1 MRAVVIL
8 SGGMDSTT
16 LLYDVKNQGFETF
29 AISFVY
35 GQKHSKEVEFAKKTC
50 SVLSIPHKVV
60 DISFFGQLAPSALT
74 TSGWEIPEGYYT
86 DSSMKQTVVPNRN
99 MVLISISA
107 AYAISLG
114 AKKLFYGAH
123 AGDHPIYP
131 DCRKEFV
138 EAMKKALYLADY
150 IGLELEAPY
159 VDMKKEDILKRGLE
173 LGVDYSLT
181 WSCYKGGEK
190 ACGKCGT
197 CTERI
202 EAFKKV
208 GVKDPI
214 VYEIEIDWE
223 K

>member
-29 AISFVY
+29 AISFIY

-50 SVLSIPHKVV
+50 SVLSVPHKAV

-214 VYEIEIDWE
+214 LYEIEIDWE

>member
-1 MRAVVIL
+1 MRAVVVL
-8 SGGMDSTT
+8 SGGVDSTT
-16 LLYDVKNQGFETF
+16 LLYDVKSQGYEVF
-29 AISFVY
+29 AISFLY
-35 GQKHSKEVEFAKKTC
+35 GQKHSKELEFAKKTC
-50 SVLSIPHKVV
+50 KLLSVPHKIV
-60 DISFFGQLAPSALT
+60 DISFFAELAPSALT
-74 TSGWEIPEGYYT
+74 TPDWNVPEGYYT
-86 DSSMKQTVVPNRN
+86 DSTMKQTVVPNRN
-99 MVLISISA
+99 MVLLSISA

-138 EAMKKALYLADY
+138 EAMKNALYLADY

-159 VDMKKEDILKRGLE
+159 VDMKKEDILRRGLE

-181 WSCYKGGEK
+181 WSCYKGGQK
-190 ACGKCGT
+190 ACGRCGT

-208 GVKDPI
+208 GMKDPI
-214 VYEIEIDWE
+214 EYEIEIDC
-223 K
+223 

>member
-1 MRAVVIL
+1 MRAVVVL

-16 LLYDVKNQGFETF
+16 LLYDVKSQGYEVY
-29 AISFVY
+29 AISFLY
-35 GQKHSKEVEFAKKTC
+35 GQKHSKELEFAKKTC
-50 SVLSIPHKVV
+50 SLLSVPHKIVN
-60 DISFFGQLAPSALT
+60 ISFFAELATSALT
-74 TSGWEIPEGYYT
+74 TKTWDVPEGYYT
-86 DSSMKQTVVPNRN
+86 DSTMKQTVVPNRN
-99 MVLISISA
+99 MVLLAISA

-138 EAMKKALYLADY
+138 EAMKNALYLADY
-150 IGLELEAPY
+150 TGLELEAPY
-159 VDMKKEDILKRGLE
+159 VDMKKEDILRRGLE
-173 LGVDYSLT
+173 LGVDFSLT
-181 WSCYKGGEK
+181 WSCYKGGQK
-190 ACGKCGT
+190 ACGRCGT

-214 VYEIEIDWE
+214 EYEIEIDW
-223 K
+223 

>member
-1 MRAVVIL
+1 MRAVVVL

-16 LLYDVKNQGFETF
+16 LLYDVKNQGYEVF
-29 AISFVY
+29 AISFLY
-35 GQKHSKEVEFAKKTC
+35 GQKHSKELEFAKKTC
-50 SVLSIPHKVV
+50 KLLSVPHKIV
-60 DISFFGQLAPSALT
+60 DISFFAELATSALT
-74 TSGWEIPEGYYT
+74 TPDWNVPEGYYT
-86 DSSMKQTVVPNRN
+86 DSTMKQTVVPNRN
-99 MVLISISA
+99 MVLLSISA

-138 EAMKKALYLADY
+138 EAMKNALYLADY
-150 IGLELEAPY
+150 TGLELEAPY
-159 VDMKKEDILKRGLE
+159 VDMKKEDILRRGLE

-181 WSCYKGGEK
+181 WSCYKGGQK
-190 ACGKCGT
+190 ACGRCGT

-214 VYEIEIDWE
+214 EYEIEIDW
-223 K
+223 

>member
-1 MRAVVIL
+1 MVL

-16 LLYDVKNQGFETF
+16 LLYDVKSQGYEVF
-29 AISFVY
+29 AISFLY
-35 GQKHSKEVEFAKKTC
+35 GQKHSKELEFAKKTC
-50 SVLSIPHKVV
+50 SLLSIPYKIV
-60 DISFFGQLAPSALT
+60 DISFFAELAPSALT
-74 TSGWEIPEGYYT
+74 TPDWNVPEGYYT
-86 DSSMKQTVVPNRN
+86 DSTMKQTVVPNRN
-99 MVLISISA
+99 MVLLSISA

-138 EAMKKALYLADY
+138 EAMKNALYLADY

-159 VDMKKEDILKRGLE
+159 VDMKKEDILRRGLE
-173 LGVDYSLT
+173 LGVNYSLT
-181 WSCYKGGEK
+181 WSCYKGGQK
-190 ACGKCGT
+190 ACGRCGT

-214 VYEIEIDWE
+214 EYEIEIDW
-223 K
+223 

>member
-1 MRAVVIL
+1 MSAVVVL

-16 LLYDVKNQGFETF
+16 LLYDVKSQGYEVF
-29 AISFVY
+29 AISFLY
-35 GQKHSKEVEFAKKTC
+35 GQKHSKELEFAKKTC
-50 SVLSIPHKVV
+50 SLLSIPHKIV
-60 DISFFGQLAPSALT
+60 DISFFGELATSALT
-74 TSGWEIPEGYYT
+74 TPDWDVPEGYYT
-86 DSSMKQTVVPNRN
+86 DSTMKQTIVPNRN
-99 MVLISISA
+99 MVLLSISA

-138 EAMKKALYLADY
+138 EAMKNALYLADY

-159 VDMKKEDILKRGLE
+159 VDMKKEDILRRGLE

-181 WSCYKGGEK
+181 WSCYKGGQK
-190 ACGKCGT
+190 ACGRCGT

-214 VYEIEIDWE
+214 EYEIEIDW
-223 K
+223 